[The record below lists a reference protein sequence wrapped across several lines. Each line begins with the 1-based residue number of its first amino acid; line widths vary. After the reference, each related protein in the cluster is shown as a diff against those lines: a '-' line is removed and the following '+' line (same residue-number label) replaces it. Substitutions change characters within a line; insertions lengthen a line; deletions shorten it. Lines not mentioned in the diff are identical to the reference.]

1 MMLFRV
7 AISQEKAV
15 ETVGPKLTKQNI
27 VSLIFLLLD
36 DPAQALD
43 YCLRVEQG
51 RFVILCS
58 VFDSIRR

>member
-1 MMLFRV
+1 MLFRV

-58 VFDSIRR
+58 VEI

>member
-1 MMLFRV
+1 M
-7 AISQEKAV
+7 
-15 ETVGPKLTKQNI
+15 GPKLTKQNI

-43 YCLRVEQG
+43 YCVRVEQG

-58 VFDSIRR
+58 VEI

>member
-51 RFVILCS
+51 RFVIFS
-58 VFDSIRR
+58 